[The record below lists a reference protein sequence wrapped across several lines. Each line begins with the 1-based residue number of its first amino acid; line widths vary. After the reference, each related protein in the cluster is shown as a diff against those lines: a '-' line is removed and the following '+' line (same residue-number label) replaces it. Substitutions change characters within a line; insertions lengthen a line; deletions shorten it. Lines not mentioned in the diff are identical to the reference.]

1 MTVQPLKMSEV
12 VDPDEVQKA
21 RTRRK
26 RSACN
31 LAWLRAHAG
40 EVYTRHRGRHIC
52 IAGGELFA
60 AQTAA
65 EALRMAR
72 SSISSCLR
80 WKTARTST
88 PPPVSPASQARVSAR
103 SSSRAP

>member
-1 MTVQPLKMSEV
+1 MTVQPLTMSEV

-21 RTRRK
+21 RIRRK
-26 RSACN
+26 RSERN

-52 IAGGELFA
+52 IAGEEIFVG
-60 AQTAA
+60 QTAA

-72 SSISSCLR
+72 SAHPEDDGFYLR
-80 WKTARTST
+80 FIPFEKV
-88 PPPVSPASQARVSAR
+88 PRVYGHR
-103 SSSRAP
+103 G